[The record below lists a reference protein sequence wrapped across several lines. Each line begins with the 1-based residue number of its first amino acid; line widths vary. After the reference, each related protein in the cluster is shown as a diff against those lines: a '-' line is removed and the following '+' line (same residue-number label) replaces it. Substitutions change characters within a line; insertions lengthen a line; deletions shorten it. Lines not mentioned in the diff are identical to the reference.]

1 MASYSI
7 SATSGTVTTKLVVSE
22 KYQSIDNNQT
32 ELSWALY
39 MWNTGSWYSYD
50 SKNAFNVT
58 IDGTVV
64 WNTSSYGRVSLPN
77 GMSES
82 AAILMGSG
90 SVTITHNADGTK
102 TVPIYFRAAQEW
114 QNPPLYLWTS
124 SDNFKLTTIA
134 RASQPSCISFPN
146 TTQNIGKWGIL

>member
-90 SVTITHNADGTK
+90 SNDHECKGRQIGCS
-102 TVPIYFRAAQEW
+102 IL
-114 QNPPLYLWTS
+114 PLSRFFCSVFL
-124 SDNFKLTTIA
+124 
-134 RASQPSCISFPN
+134 QCGSF
-146 TTQNIGKWGIL
+146 